1 MIKSK
6 IIIVLSFVLS
16 IQIKGQNNNDTINYN
31 SFLTSNDQST
41 VHTTWYILKKIIQ
54 GKDLSLS
61 RGDIYLGS
69 WIASSSDKE
78 GYSGKFTDNKSTS
91 INAGDTIMY
100 IGWYLIKGG
109 RYCLSGIINHATGK
123 VTLNKSSNILKVE
136 LLKAFN
142 NKSEIAKHTA
152 LLKIIKWTNYEII
165 LEDMLNP
172 EKHRRYYFAK
182 P

>member
-1 MIKSK
+1 MIKST
-6 IIIVLSFVLS
+6 IIIVLFFVLS
-16 IQIKGQNNNDTINYN
+16 IQIKGQNNDTINYN
-31 SFLTSNDQST
+31 SFLTSNDQSS
-41 VHTTWYILKKIIQ
+41 VHTTWYILRKIIQ
-54 GKDLSLS
+54 GKDLSLQ

-109 RYCLSGIINHATGK
+109 GYCLRGIINHATGK

-136 LLKAFN
+136 LLKPTYD
-142 NKSEIAKHTA
+142 KREIPKYTA
-152 LLKIIKWTNYEII
+152 YLKIIKWTSHEVI

-172 EKHRRYYFAK
+172 EKHRRYYFTKA
-182 P
+182 